1 MNIALWII
9 QSLLG
14 ALFIF
19 GAGFRFTMPIAE
31 LEALTGLPGAFI
43 LFISVCE
50 ILGGLGL
57 ILPGITRIKTGLTP
71 LAAAGLTII
80 MIGATVLTA
89 AGVGGG
95 DAALAAFPGVICL
108 LTAFV
113 AYGRWKVRPHGQ
125 RRRYAEARTAV
136 EAAA

>member
-1 MNIALWII
+1 MNIALWIV
-9 QSLLG
+9 QGLMA

-19 GAGFRFTMPIAE
+19 AGGFRFTMPIAE

-80 MIGATVLTA
+80 MVGATVLTA

-95 DAALAAFPGVICL
+95 DAVMATFPLVVGL

-113 AYGRWKVRPHGQ
+113 AYGRSRVRPHGQ
-125 RRRYAEARTAV
+125 PGRSTRRSAVQATA
-136 EAAA
+136 

>member
-1 MNIALWII
+1 MNIALWIV
-9 QSLLG
+9 QSLLA

-19 GAGFRFTMPIAE
+19 GGSFRFTIPIAE
-31 LEALTGLPGAFI
+31 LEALSGMPGAFI

-57 ILPGITRIKTGLTP
+57 LLPGITRIKTGLTP

-89 AGVGGG
+89 AGVGGA
-95 DAALAAFPGVICL
+95 DAMLATFPGVICL

-125 RRRYAEARTAV
+125 RARSAQSRV
-136 EAAA
+136 AAEAAA